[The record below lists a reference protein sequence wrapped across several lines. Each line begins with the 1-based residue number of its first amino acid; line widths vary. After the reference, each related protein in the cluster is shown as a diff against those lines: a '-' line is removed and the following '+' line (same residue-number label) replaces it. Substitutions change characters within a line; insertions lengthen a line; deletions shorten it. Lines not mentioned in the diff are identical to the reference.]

1 MSANDFKPETW
12 TVSSNEALKI
22 SLVSSGQNK
31 AIQFAPNFTYPIYG
45 ENETIF
51 GFKDLVIHLVFNSV
65 SFKPFINAKFDA
77 KMDNTEDILKSLK
90 DKLPSDD
97 IIIKD
102 ESIWRDI
109 CEKEESSYTL
119 PKESFRVHEYTT
131 EDSNEFVVYK
141 AKLQEDPV
149 LLKLHRRM
157 QIFSLLFIEAASYVD
172 EDEPF
177 WEIFWLFNR
186 RTKECLG
193 YVTTYK
199 YWHYKGHENFDDSA
213 YQRKY
218 KARISQFLIL
228 PPYQG
233 KGHGSQLYNCVYNSW
248 KNDTAITELTVEDP
262 NESFDDLRD
271 LNDLNMLYRSGFF
284 TALANK
290 IDDEG
295 IQNFNWLEEERNK
308 FKLEKRQFERCVEMI
323 LLHLQ
328 KQEAYNTVLKRR
340 LYQKNFE
347 ALDDIPDEAD
357 KISAINSSF
366 ESLTTD
372 YKRILDK
379 CVFNDNK

>member
-1 MSANDFKPETW
+1 MSVNDFKPETW
-12 TVSSNEALKI
+12 TSSSNEALKI
-22 SLVSSGQNK
+22 SLVSSSQNK

-45 ENETIF
+45 DNETIF

-77 KMDNTEDILKSLK
+77 KMDNTEDVLKMLQE
-90 DKLPSDD
+90 KLPSDD
-97 IIIKD
+97 IVIKD
-102 ESIWRDI
+102 EIKWRDI
-109 CEKEESSYTL
+109 CEKEESSYSL
-119 PKESFRVHEYTT
+119 PKESFRIHEYTT

-141 AKLQEDPV
+141 AKLQEDPA

-172 EDEPF
+172 EEEPH
-177 WEIFWLFNR
+177 WEVYWLFNKT
-186 RTKECLG
+186 TKECVG

-199 YWHYKGHENFDDSA
+199 YWHYKGHKTFDDPE
-213 YQRKY
+213 YQREY

-233 KGHGSQLYNCVYNSW
+233 KGHGSELYNCIYNSW
-248 KNDTAITELTVEDP
+248 KNDTSVTELTVEDP

-271 LNDLNMLYRSGFF
+271 LNDLNMLYKSGFF
-284 TALANK
+284 TSLADN
-290 IDDEG
+290 IGNEI
-295 IQNFNWLEEERNK
+295 IQSFKWLEEKREE

-328 KQEAYNTVLKRR
+328 KQEAYNFVLKQR

-347 ALDDIPDEAD
+347 ALEDIPDDED

-366 ESLTTD
+366 ESLTND

-379 CVFNDNK
+379 CTFNNNK